1 MTDLR
6 SELEAWCRSYVA
18 AFEAYDAEQ
27 ISSHWTFPALTTQA
41 DRSFTFK
48 SAEHFASNTARL
60 ISFYQAQGVARVIR
74 DVRDVRPL
82 SDHAANMIVADRML
96 DATGAVIAEW
106 QASYVLQRVAG
117 TWKAVMAVADG
128 EVDAWTARGTPLGG

>member
-1 MTDLR
+1 
-6 SELEAWCRSYVA
+6 
-18 AFEAYDAEQ
+18 
-27 ISSHWTFPALTTQA
+27 
-41 DRSFTFK
+41 
-48 SAEHFASNTARL
+48 
-60 ISFYQAQGVARVIR
+60 
-74 DVRDVRPL
+74 
-82 SDHAANMIVADRML
+82 MIVADRML